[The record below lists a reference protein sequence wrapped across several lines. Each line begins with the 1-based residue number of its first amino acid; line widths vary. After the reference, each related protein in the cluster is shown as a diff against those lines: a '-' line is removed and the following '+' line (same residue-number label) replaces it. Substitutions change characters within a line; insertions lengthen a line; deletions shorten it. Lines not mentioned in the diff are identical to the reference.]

1 MNSLNFF
8 SSSLRVRSPPGALA
22 ICLCLAV
29 LALFAGTG
37 EVSAAGA
44 SGTRPLSKTQGM
56 GRPPRFFDP
65 LPPRLTEGFSPDS
78 SSPNFSA
85 IGVPIK
91 AKPVMQKKPAAKPA
105 APKLVAPTLAVSK
118 PPTAPTPSAPK
129 PSAPKSTALKPSAPK
144 STAPKPS
151 APKPSAPASTALKPS
166 APKSTAH
173 KSTTLMSPASSSII
187 LACPSVPAS
196 ISNEDSK
203 DPAKASSKP
212 WLDEPSDKEKK
223 LDISGTKTFEMK
235 KANVKGDIGHFSTEN
250 YESIPGF
257 RLDQSLHLEIDGN
270 ITHSARVNAV
280 LDDKE
285 DEDRRF
291 TINVDGPLW
300 NLTMGDFPVAIPD
313 TEFTLFKKEV
323 RGIMAQGGFS
333 PAWQGTFLFSQS
345 KGQARR
351 EQFRGAGQQQ
361 EFRLKGQPV
370 VQNSEHISIDG
381 RVLSRGTD
389 YLIDYE
395 DGIVKLLPHILPV
408 EITSWIVAEYE
419 VTDSKLAFKR
429 NLLGLRL
436 VNQRDE
442 GRRIGF
448 TWLREADDTI
458 PKGDT
463 EASGTVRP
471 MEHQILGLDANWT
484 FGKWIKLAGET
495 ALSMLD
501 PNIKSE
507 ASPQDQLIKDHA
519 SRLSLEAKGERLD
532 GEISMKRIGKDF
544 KLVGRESGV
553 TELGERGLVNDIL
566 KDSGRLT
573 YKIRPT
579 VDAFGTLEQSRTNL
593 SDDKLI
599 PTIKF
604 GEKTGGVS
612 WKFKPKSK
620 LEARYGVQADREEG
634 LLTHLDRGRDMGAV
648 VWDHDFGS
656 IYSQSKLEHTQYSD
670 AVNSSSGSKVLQ
682 MQTSIG
688 MDKSKNFKWS
698 VGAGKISVDD
708 DLDPNQLRSD
718 TRNYT
723 LDMNYDPNRVLSTR
737 GIFQWRTE
745 EDFLAKSK
753 QDSQIA
759 DSRFQY
765 QPNRDLRAQF
775 KYKIENT
782 SKVLR
787 DATLDPT
794 KYQLP
799 PSLPLETHNQEEV
812 IGRFENPVQKSTSNF
827 SLNYQPREAI
837 ETFFDWK
844 RRDLKDRA
852 TKLVVSFN
860 DRETYEVRF
869 TPMRRLKVSTEYEQ
883 GVSRN
888 RVLVNE
894 LRDSAKRLEV
904 RHEIREGYVLN
915 TKVEDRDENDIYT
928 NDNDKRTLS
937 KSMDFQRIF
946 SRRATLEAGVQRNVI
961 TFKQPSKEWE
971 TRAALVL
978 TPEARNQRYRFFLT
992 HTKIESERPG
1002 SKFEGGLTFSQIIGM
1017 DTMLDG
1023 EIKKVKATASLSGN
1037 GYEALVANA
1046 KMVITF

>member
-1 MNSLNFF
+1 M
-8 SSSLRVRSPPGALA
+8 
-22 ICLCLAV
+22 
-29 LALFAGTG
+29 
-37 EVSAAGA
+37 
-44 SGTRPLSKTQGM
+44 
-56 GRPPRFFDP
+56 
-65 LPPRLTEGFSPDS
+65 
-78 SSPNFSA
+78 
-85 IGVPIK
+85 
-91 AKPVMQKKPAAKPA
+91 
-105 APKLVAPTLAVSK
+105 
-118 PPTAPTPSAPK
+118 
-129 PSAPKSTALKPSAPK
+129 
-144 STAPKPS
+144 
-151 APKPSAPASTALKPS
+151 
-166 APKSTAH
+166 
-173 KSTTLMSPASSSII
+173 
-187 LACPSVPAS
+187 
-196 ISNEDSK
+196 
-203 DPAKASSKP
+203 
-212 WLDEPSDKEKK
+212 
-223 LDISGTKTFEMK
+223 
-235 KANVKGDIGHFSTEN
+235 
-250 YESIPGF
+250 
-257 RLDQSLHLEIDGN
+257 
-270 ITHSARVNAV
+270 
-280 LDDKE
+280 
-285 DEDRRF
+285 
-291 TINVDGPLW
+291 
-300 NLTMGDFPVAIPD
+300 
-313 TEFTLFKKEV
+313 
-323 RGIMAQGGFS
+323 
-333 PAWQGTFLFSQS
+333 
-345 KGQARR
+345 
-351 EQFRGAGQQQ
+351 
-361 EFRLKGQPV
+361 

-381 RVLSRGTD
+381 RVLTRGTD

-634 LLTHLDRGRDMGAV
+634 LLTHSDRGRDMGAV